1 MNAATT
7 TIRQRAAVTA
17 LGVGQGRSQQGAAG
31 DRPRIG
37 IVCDDETRKL
47 YLHADDLGR
56 LERLGQVVLEEYDV
70 TSQGWDNPEDLAM
83 EDLLVS
89 FAADLD
95 VLLLGRGAPRV
106 SQRVIAAAPRLKLV
120 GEIEGDRFSKL
131 VDVAAAT
138 SAGVLIVDTTN
149 ASSGPVAE
157 WALALA
163 LVGLRQHARFRD
175 IIGGKTMSYA
185 DYWTNPPARE
195 LTGKRVGMI
204 GFGHIA
210 WRLRELLAPFEVS
223 VLAYDPYAP
232 RELADALRIDFTT
245 LDTVMGCDVVICLA
259 PATPETTGMI
269 GAGELALLP
278 RDAVFV
284 NVSRAVVVDLDA
296 LVAKAKQ
303 EDAWFGI
310 DVHDPEPI
318 AVDSP
323 LIGLRNVFLSPHIG
337 GNTAESLP
345 RFFGLMVDEV
355 ERYFAGLEPRAQ
367 ITDRVVAGRG
377 GH

>member
-1 MNAATT
+1 MTT
-7 TIRQRAAVTA
+7 HA
-17 LGVGQGRSQQGAAG
+17 LDVGTEPGLDSR
-31 DRPRIG
+31 RRIG
-37 IVCDDETRKL
+37 IACNQETRRS
-47 YLHADDLGR
+47 YLRTDDLRR

-70 TSQGWDNPEDLAM
+70 KGRDGEVLEDSGV
-83 EDLLVS
+83 EDRFIS
-89 FAADLD
+89 FAAGLE

-106 SQRVIAAAPRLKLV
+106 SERVLAAAPHLELI
-120 GEIEGDRFSKL
+120 GEIEGDRFSRL
-131 VDVAAAT
+131 VDVPAA
-138 SAGVLIVDTTN
+138 SKAGVLIVDTTN

-163 LVGLRQHARFRD
+163 VVGLRQHARFRD
-175 IIGGKTMSYA
+175 IIGGKAMSYD
-185 DYWTNPPARE
+185 DYWTSPPARE

-210 WRLRELLAPFEVS
+210 WRLRELLTPFEVS

-245 LDTVMGCDVVICLA
+245 LDTVMRCDVVICLA
-259 PATPETTGMI
+259 PATPATTGMI
-269 GAGELALLP
+269 GARELALLP

-296 LVAKAKQ
+296 LVAKAKL
-303 EDAWFGI
+303 EDAWFCL

-337 GNTAESLP
+337 GNTVESLP

-355 ERYFAGLEPRAQ
+355 ERYLVGLEPRAQ
-367 ITDRVVAGRG
+367 ITDRVVAGRAG
-377 GH
+377 LDT

>member
-1 MNAATT
+1 M
-7 TIRQRAAVTA
+7 RAQPIDMAHPIAVA
-17 LGVGQGRSQQGAAG
+17 
-31 DRPRIG
+31 DRRRIG
-37 IVCDDETRKL
+37 IACNDETRKL
-47 YLHADDLGR
+47 YLHPDDLRR

-70 TSQGWDNPEDLAM
+70 TGRDGEVLEDSEV
-83 EDLLVS
+83 EDRFIS
-89 FAADLD
+89 FAAGLE

-106 SQRVIAAAPRLKLV
+106 SERVLAAAPHLELV
-120 GEIEGDRFSKL
+120 GEIEGDRFSRL
-131 VDVAAAT
+131 VDVPAA
-138 SAGVLIVDTTN
+138 SRAGVPIVDTTN

-175 IIGGKTMSYA
+175 IIGGKPMSYD
-185 DYWTNPPARE
+185 DYWTSPPARE

-210 WRLRELLAPFEVS
+210 WRLRELLTPFEVS

-259 PATPETTGMI
+259 PATPATTGMV

-284 NVSRAVVVDLDA
+284 NVSRAVVVDIDA
-296 LVAKAKQ
+296 LVAKAKL
-303 EDAWFGI
+303 EDAWFCI

-367 ITDRVVAGRG
+367 ITDRVVAGRAG
-377 GH
+377 FDT

>member
-1 MNAATT
+1 MAHS
-7 TIRQRAAVTA
+7 I
-17 LGVGQGRSQQGAAG
+17 AAG
-31 DRPRIG
+31 DRRRIG
-37 IVCDDETRKL
+37 IACNNETRRL
-47 YLHADDLGR
+47 YLHPADLGR

-70 TSQGWDNPEDLAM
+70 TGPGWETPAVPAVEDQFI
-83 EDLLVS
+83 S

-106 SQRVIAAAPRLKLV
+106 SERVLAAAPRLKLV
-120 GEIEGDRFSKL
+120 GEIEGDRFSRL
-131 VDVAAAT
+131 VDMPAARK
-138 SAGVLIVDTTN
+138 AGVLIVDTTN

-210 WRLRELLAPFEVS
+210 WRPRELLTPFEVS
-223 VLAYDPYAP
+223 ILAYDPYAP
-232 RELADALRIDFTT
+232 RELADAVGIDFTT
-245 LDTVMGCDVVICLA
+245 LDRVMGCDVVICLA
-259 PATPETTGMI
+259 PATPATTGMI
-269 GAGELALLP
+269 GARELALLP

-296 LVAKAKQ
+296 LVAKAKL
-303 EDAWFGI
+303 EDAWFCI
-310 DVHDPEPI
+310 DVHDPEPL

-345 RFFGLMVDEV
+345 RYFGLMVDEV